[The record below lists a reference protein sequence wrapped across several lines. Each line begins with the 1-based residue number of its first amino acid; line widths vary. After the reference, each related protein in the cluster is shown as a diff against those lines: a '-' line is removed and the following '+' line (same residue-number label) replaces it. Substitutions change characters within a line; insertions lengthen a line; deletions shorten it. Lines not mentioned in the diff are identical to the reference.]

1 MIPQFLNRFLERDY
15 GKVLAEEILRGY
27 SVRRPVTLRVNTL
40 KTDGQRVVS
49 ALAEVGIGVRRVS
62 WYDHALIADGADEE
76 TLRRLSL
83 YKKGEIYLQSLS
95 SMLSPLVLD
104 PQSGENILDMT
115 AAPGGKTTQ
124 LYALSHG
131 GAQITACEKDK
142 IRFERLKFNV
152 QRQGASR
159 VNLLLADAT
168 KLDDFFRFDKILL
181 DAPCSGSG
189 TLDPS
194 RPIALSQKLIENSAQ
209 LQKKLLKK
217 ALTLLKR
224 GGLLVYST
232 CSVLNCENGDV
243 LREVLD
249 SSDGELI
256 PIPEERFSLPRLP
269 SPKGTL
275 CVAPTELY
283 EGFFVAHIRKK

>member
-27 SVRRPVTLRVNTL
+27 SVRRPVT
-40 KTDGQRVVS
+40 QRVVS

-62 WYDHALIADGADEE
+62 WYDDALIADCADEE

-83 YKKGEIYLQSLS
+83 YEKGEIYLQSLS
-95 SMLSPLVLD
+95 SMLPPLVLD

-131 GAQITACEKDK
+131 VAQITACEKDK

-217 ALTLLKR
+217 ALTR
-224 GGLLVYST
+224 
-232 CSVLNCENGDV
+232 
-243 LREVLD
+243 
-249 SSDGELI
+249 
-256 PIPEERFSLPRLP
+256 
-269 SPKGTL
+269 
-275 CVAPTELY
+275 
-283 EGFFVAHIRKK
+283 